1 MKRNKTLI
9 IVIIIIAVL
18 AVCGT
23 VFGYLFMATD
33 VFRSDKEL
41 FAKYMSQNTEK
52 LKQVL
57 DLQTLDIYGNLKNEQ
72 KYDSKT
78 KIKLLYSEGGEV
90 SNPINN
96 LSAKV
101 NIQKDE
107 ENEYFYL
114 DGQILYSEEEYF
126 TTQLIKQEELYGLGF
141 PDVVKQFITV
151 RDDENLQ
158 TVATDIGI
166 ESEQLK
172 NVIEIINGTKTITKT
187 VSENILSEEEQETL
201 KQKYMQIITDNIS
214 KGTFDSLKNAMIT
227 YNDETVKT
235 NAYTVSL
242 GSEQVKQLLIQI
254 LNNLK
259 EEELLKEENDQEEN
273 YQEEI
278 KEIEESL
285 NEEEIPAIKITVYEQ
300 KQNTIRTIIEVGTY
314 KITLE
319 HKNQNGQIN
328 AIIQMSDLS
337 AEEIY
342 ESIIQITKKNEEN
355 KELLNMELQTV
366 EGEEEITIAFTN
378 ESQKIQDTVEC
389 NSSITIKKDILEIGI
404 QLENTVSVNTEF
416 EKKYKLESSNNI
428 ILNDLEKERRTY
440 ILDLLKQ
447 KVPEKAMTRIMLLGT
462 KLGLIGN
469 EIEDNNSTENQ
480 ISQVDVNQF
489 NAKFEFYTGDNVSS
503 GNVKSLL
510 DVAKN
515 NLAGY
520 AMTSSENETKQKI
533 QLNIEKGIV
542 NEESVNQV
550 LEQIKDESKYKVQV
564 SYKQDNG
571 MIEYV
576 TIEEVD

>member
-510 DVAKN
+510 DVVKN